1 MAFSAL
7 RVDMEGATEK
17 ILLTLV
23 EDGKADFVQRE
34 QCQGLWQ
41 SGRERLGSTLN
52 TTRRSGDLQPRS
64 KLEGVG
70 GWKILKV

>member
-1 MAFSAL
+1 
-7 RVDMEGATEK
+7 MEGATEK

-41 SGRERLGSTLN
+41 SGSSVDKR
-52 TTRRSGDLQPRS
+52 
-64 KLEGVG
+64 GVG
-70 GWKILKV
+70 WGSVGGKY